1 MATTNSSSLLGTP
14 AIRQILSRLNKSD
27 KEEESLVNKIAGSCH
42 KFDHQGKG
50 KLTADEYFNV
60 LKLQNG
66 IDCSKE
72 QVKKIL
78 SSLPADKDGRIKIQD
93 FLHTDLHSE
102 EAFKVLC
109 SPFISV
115 YIKKRVHTLCYF
127 LGHW

>member
-109 SPFISV
+109 SPFISAV
-115 YIKKRVHTLCYF
+115 YIKKRVQTLCYF
-127 LGHW
+127 

>member
-27 KEEESLVNKIAGSCH
+27 KEEESLVNKIAGTCH
-42 KFDHQGKG
+42 KFAHQGKG

-115 YIKKRVHTLCYF
+115 YTKKRVHTLCYF
-127 LGHW
+127 